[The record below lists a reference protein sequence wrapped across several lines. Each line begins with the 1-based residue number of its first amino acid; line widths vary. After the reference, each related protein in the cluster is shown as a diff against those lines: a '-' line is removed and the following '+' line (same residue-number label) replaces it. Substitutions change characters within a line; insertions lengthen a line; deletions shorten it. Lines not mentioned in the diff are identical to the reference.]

1 MNSFTSRINDESPSW
16 SCGCQYNS
24 CIDFLIWVLEID
36 GLQTSTYYQHSD
48 GDHSL
53 RSQGLT
59 LESWELWMTEC
70 IQSWYYTHPTLM
82 NNPIALKHQQD
93 FDASFYYYIREM
105 GKRENFSPSI
115 VEESIR
121 EHQQKRATERRT
133 VLEESTRFYS
143 DKSVAYRSAIP
154 VPSQAEPRLIERIH
168 ELWGMFRNG
177 ISIQRSQ
184 QWDCLLYPNS
194 LDYQPEFTREDG
206 RADDLYMQLKPYHS
220 QLRTFKMYLSSYP
233 YTTKYL
239 EAPISS
245 LISLSAESRTRQIFY
260 DQAKQAASEL
270 VELNRS
276 I

>member
-1 MNSFTSRINDESPSW
+1 MKRFTFSINDESSW
-16 SCGCQYNS
+16 SYGCQYNS
-24 CIDFLIWVLEID
+24 HIDFLIWVLEID

-59 LESWELWMTEC
+59 LESWELWIKEY
-70 IQSWYYTHPTLM
+70 IQSCYYTHPTLL
-82 NNPIALKHQQD
+82 NNPITLKGQQD
-93 FDASFYYYIREM
+93 FDASFYYHIREM

-121 EHQQKRATERRT
+121 KHQQKRATERRT
-133 VLEESTRFYS
+133 FLEESTRFYS
-143 DKSVAYRSAIP
+143 NKPIASPGAIP

-177 ISIQRSQ
+177 IFIQRSQ
-184 QWDCLLYPNS
+184 QWDCLLHPS
-194 LDYQPEFTREDG
+194 SPDYQPEFMREDG
-206 RADDLYMQLKPYHS
+206 RADGLYMQLKPYHS
-220 QLRTFKMYLSSYP
+220 QLKTFNMYLISYP
-233 YTTKYL
+233 YTTKYVQS
-239 EAPISS
+239 PISS
-245 LISLSAESRTRQIFY
+245 LISLSAESRTRQVFY